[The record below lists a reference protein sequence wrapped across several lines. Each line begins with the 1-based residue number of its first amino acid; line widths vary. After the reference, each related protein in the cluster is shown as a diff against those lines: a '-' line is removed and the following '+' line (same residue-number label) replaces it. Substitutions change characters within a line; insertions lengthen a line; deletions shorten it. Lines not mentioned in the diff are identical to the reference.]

1 MLLTTEILAWAH
13 RHHGL
18 VTLAAWQ
25 SLGRSESSYYRA
37 VRTGL
42 LVPVAPRVAA
52 IAGRVVGAHERIAAG
67 VLSFGPEVV
76 ASHRSAALLWGAPIP
91 GTAPVDLIARSR
103 NNRTL
108 VAGFALHRPIDRR
121 DVHAVRRHGLPTT
134 TPLRTLLDLGAVSP
148 GHVEPLLE
156 VLLRRGLVAP
166 RSVQAA
172 LARHRRRGRSGLGA
186 LVRAIESTSARSPV
200 ADSALEQAM
209 IAVFARAGM
218 RGWTM
223 HEVVEGYEIDFVF
236 RAERV
241 AVEVDGW
248 ALHGANRVRWERDR
262 VRDLTLAA
270 QGWLVVR
277 LTWRMVIA
285 QPAAAAARLGAA
297 LAARRPA
304 A

>member
-1 MLLTTEILAWAH
+1 M
-13 RHHGL
+13 
-18 VTLAAWQ
+18 
-25 SLGRSESSYYRA
+25 
-37 VRTGL
+37 
-42 LVPVAPRVAA
+42 
-52 IAGRVVGAHERIAAG
+52 
-67 VLSFGPEVV
+67 
-76 ASHRSAALLWGAPIP
+76 
-91 GTAPVDLIARSR
+91 
-103 NNRTL
+103 
-108 VAGFALHRPIDRR
+108 
-121 DVHAVRRHGLPTT
+121 
-134 TPLRTLLDLGAVSP
+134 
-148 GHVEPLLE
+148 
-156 VLLRRGLVAP
+156 
-166 RSVQAA
+166 
-172 LARHRRRGRSGLGA
+172 
-186 LVRAIESTSARSPV
+186 RAIESTSARSPV

-277 LTWRMVIA
+277 LTCRMVIA